1 MTDLATRTWKR
12 LLHEPPPLSVD
23 PEQRLSEARARRPIE
38 MARTRLLIAGAVFAL
53 CFVVLAGR
61 LLEIGILKEGNA
73 RSDGGARLTSDAA
86 PGRVDIVDRNG
97 VLLATNL
104 PTVSL
109 YADQETVL
117 SAEGAADR
125 LLTVLPRYSREDLVE
140 RITGKARHALIE
152 RNLTPDQAFQINQL
166 GLPGFSFERTER
178 RVYLQGPLFS
188 HVLGYTDVDNHGLSG
203 IEAGLDA
210 TLRTTEPESGRPF
223 TVSLDMRVQHA
234 LTEELNHSIEEFSA
248 IGGAGVVIDANT
260 GEVLALVS
268 LPSFD
273 PNGRRKSDDDV
284 EFNRVTKGIYELGS
298 TFKAFTVAMALD
310 YGVVDMNDGYDAS
323 HPIKIARY
331 TIRDDHPQNRW
342 LNVPEIFMHSSNI
355 GAAKMALD
363 VGGERQREFLE
374 RLGLLNAYQLELPE
388 VGAPAVPKPWR
399 EINTMTIAFGHG
411 LSITPLHLANGI
423 ATLVNGGVLRRP
435 TFVKQPEGAT
445 ISGDQVISPA
455 TSEKMRRLLRLV
467 VTEGT
472 GQKAAA
478 PGYLVGG
485 KTGTAEKAAVGG
497 YQRKSLISTFVGAFP
512 MQNPRYVVLA
522 MIDEPKGNRSS
533 FGFATA
539 GWTAAPVVGRVI
551 SRIAPLLGIEPVDED
566 ADPIHRELDVK
577 EVSQGARL
585 ASF

>member
-12 LLHEPPPLSVD
+12 LLHEPPPLSAD

-61 LLEIGILKEGNA
+61 IMELGVFKDEEA
-73 RSDGGARLTSDAA
+73 RPDGGARVASDAA
-86 PGRVDIVDRNG
+86 PGRLDIVDRNG

-109 YADQETVL
+109 YADQEMVL
-117 SAEGAADR
+117 NAEDAADR
-125 LLTVLPRYSREDLVE
+125 LRTVLPGSSRQNLIE
-140 RITGKARHALIE
+140 RIEGKARHALIE

-178 RVYLQGPLFS
+178 RVYLQGPLFA

-210 TLRTTEPESGRPF
+210 TLREARPENDRPF
-223 TVSLDMRVQHA
+223 ALSLDMRIQHA
-234 LTEELNHSIEEFSA
+234 LTEELNRSIDEFKA

-260 GEVLALVS
+260 AEVLALVS

-273 PNGRRKSDDDV
+273 PNGRRKSDNDE

-323 HPIKIARY
+323 HPIKISRY

-342 LNVPEIFMHSSNI
+342 LSVPEIFMHSSNI

-374 RLGLLNAYQLELPE
+374 RLGLLSAYQLELPE
-388 VGAPAVPKPWR
+388 VGTPSVPNPWR

-435 TFVKQPEGAT
+435 TFVKQPEGAVV
-445 ISGDQVISPA
+445 SGDQVISPE

-467 VTEGT
+467 VTDGT

-485 KTGTAEKAAVGG
+485 KTGTAEKAAIGG
-497 YQRKSLISTFVGAFP
+497 YHKKSLISTFVGAFP
-512 MQNPRYVVLA
+512 MQSPRYVVLA

-539 GWTAAPVVGRVI
+539 GWTAAPVVGHVI
-551 SRIAPLLGIEPVDED
+551 SRIAPLLGIEPVDEN
-566 ADPIHRELDVK
+566 ASPVHQKLDIR